1 MNIERKIPNIH
12 HFGPKVELTEELQKR
27 IDETIEWHYHI
38 DGADYRTRTLRAAP
52 AFNIADIGHLDDE
65 KRKKAVDQA
74 FARRRTV
81 LETAPSRDGYKNY
94 SEIVKRDDS
103 LRNRLVAYFPDQSIE
118 DGAAE
123 MESRGFFDKNDEP
136 GWDTW
141 VDFVMKPEFNSFLI
155 AWVPPDMI
163 NNVEEG
169 IKANIIGAV
178 EWVKLVSPQ
187 DLK

>member
-1 MNIERKIPNIH
+1 MNTEREIPNITH
-12 HFGPKVELTEELQKR
+12 YGPKVELTEDLQKR
-27 IDETIEWHYHI
+27 IDKTIEWYYNNG
-38 DGADYRTRTLRAAP
+38 GADQRTRSLRATP
-52 AFNIADIGHLDDE
+52 TVNISDIGHLDDE
-65 KRKKAVDQA
+65 KRKIAVDQV
-74 FARRRTV
+74 FAIRKTV
-81 LETAPSRDGYKNY
+81 LGPTSNREGYWNY
-94 SEIVKRDDS
+94 SKVIKKDDS